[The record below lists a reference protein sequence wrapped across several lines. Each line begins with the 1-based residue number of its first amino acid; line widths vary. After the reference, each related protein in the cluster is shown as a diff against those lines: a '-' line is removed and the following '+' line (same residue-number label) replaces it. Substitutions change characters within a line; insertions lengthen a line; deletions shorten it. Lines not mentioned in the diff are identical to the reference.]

1 MTASPADPA
10 AVPRASAP
18 LPSPLRIALARA
30 AVETKVLFRERDAVV
45 FTFALPIV
53 FLVLFASIFFFSDG
67 AEGTGVTVAQLYTA
81 GLIGSGVMGTGF
93 QNLGIGIAGDRE
105 DGTLKRLVGLP
116 MPRAAYFIGKIAS
129 VLVMTVLQVAI
140 LLAIA
145 VLFYDLTLPAEVSTW
160 LTFAWVFVLGVSAA
174 SVLGIAVSGLP
185 RSGKSATAVI
195 SLPFVVLQF
204 VSGVF
209 IPITQLPD
217 WLVNAASIFP
227 LKWMCQGFRAV
238 FLGDAGAALELTGS
252 YELGRV
258 ALVLAAWLVG
268 GLVLCVTTFR
278 WKGRRDG

>member
-1 MTASPADPA
+1 MTATPA
-10 AVPRASAP
+10 AVVPRAAAP

-53 FLVLFASIFFFSDG
+53 FLVLFASIFSDS

-145 VLFYDLTLPAEVSTW
+145 VLFYGLELPAEVSAW
-160 LTFAWVFVLGVSAA
+160 ATFAWVFVLGVSAA
-174 SVLGIAVSGLP
+174 SVLGIAISGLP

-195 SLPFVVLQF
+195 TLPFVVLQF

-209 IPITQLPD
+209 IPITALPD

-227 LKWMCQGFRAV
+227 LKWMCQGFRSV
-238 FLGDAGAALELTGS
+238 FQGDAGAALELTGS
-252 YELGRV
+252 YELGKI

-268 GLVLCVTTFR
+268 GLVLCATTFR

>member
-10 AVPRASAP
+10 TVPRASAP

-53 FLVLFASIFFFSDG
+53 FLVLFASIFFFSDS

>member
-1 MTASPADPA
+1 MTTTSAPDPA
-10 AVPRASAP
+10 AVTRAAAP

-30 AVETKVLFRERDAVV
+30 AVETKVLFRERDAVL

-53 FLVLFASIFFFSDG
+53 FLVLFASIFSG
-67 AEGTGVTVAQLYTA
+67 SAEGTGVTVAQLYTA

-116 MPRAAYFIGKIAS
+116 MPRAAYFIGKIGS

-145 VLFYDLTLPAEVSTW
+145 VLFYDLELPAEVSTW

-217 WLVNAASIFP
+217 WLINAASIFP

-268 GLVLCVTTFR
+268 GLVLCATTFR